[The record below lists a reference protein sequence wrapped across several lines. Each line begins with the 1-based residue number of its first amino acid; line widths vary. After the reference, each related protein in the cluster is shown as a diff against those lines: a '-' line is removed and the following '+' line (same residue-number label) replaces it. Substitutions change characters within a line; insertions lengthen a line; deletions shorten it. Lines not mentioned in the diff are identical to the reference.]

1 MMDNNWANLTEEQRE
16 FRRRF
21 WRAPK
26 SVMINALRHEDANT
40 YPNCPT
46 VPCMKTRGLWIR
58 DIGVEP
64 GRRMYLGTGQELIV
78 LAGNPSREAL
88 AAAVVRFQA
97 TGDRWKL
104 VLAK

>member
-1 MMDNNWANLTEEQRE
+1 MDNDWANLTDEQRA

-26 SVMINALRHEDANT
+26 SVMINALHHEGMEET
-40 YPNCPT
+40 YPGCPS

-58 DIGVEP
+58 DLGVEP
-64 GRRMYLGTGQELIV
+64 GRRMYLGTGQELIL
-78 LAGNPSREAL
+78 LAANPSPEAL
-88 AAAVVRFQA
+88 SKVVVRFQG

-104 VLAK
+104 IPAS